1 MNDSRHTWNLS
12 SIYPSIDSP
21 EYRRDK
27 EDLLQRSSDLL
38 DKLIPS
44 LTPALSDNSQTP
56 DPPAPPAPPANW
68 LKTLEAFSGLFD
80 LVGNLES
87 YVYAVWSTNTADEPA
102 QKEIDDLESR
112 KLKLKD
118 AAVQFRQVLAQCDER
133 FFKDNQLPEAY
144 QFWLNEQKFLA
155 SRQMSP
161 AEESLAADLQRSGGD
176 AWDRLHGKLSSSLS
190 SPWDH
195 QQKTL
200 TELRGMAYSPD
211 RSLRRRAW
219 LAETA
224 LLEAAEVPLAAALN
238 GVKGT
243 SAVLNTR
250 RGWPDTLEKS
260 LFQNRLSRRGLDAM
274 LTAMNESLPMFRRCL
289 HGKARAL
296 GLDILSW
303 YDLFAPLGAQTQT
316 WSWEKT
322 AEFIPRMF
330 DTFALPMGN
339 FARRAFDE
347 RWIDVYPRSGK
358 VGGAYC
364 THFPLARQSRI
375 LCNFDG
381 SFDSVF
387 TAAHELGHAW
397 HGEVMK
403 DLPGISSGYPMT
415 LAETASIFA
424 ETLVF
429 RAALAQAAPADR
441 LSILD
446 TYLMGA
452 GQVIVDILSRFHF
465 ESQLMEARP
474 GGELSPRELSEM
486 MLDAQ
491 QRTYGDA
498 LHPEERHRWMWAV
511 KTHYYSPDLAFYN
524 FPYAFGQLFALGLYA
539 RFREEGPDFSERFN
553 ELLRQTGSDTA
564 AGLARSAGFDIEHPD
579 FWRRGLASLGEV
591 IDEFLTEVKN
601 HPPKDA
607 P

>member
-1 MNDSRHTWNLS
+1 MNEIKHAWSLE
-12 SIYPSIDSP
+12 SIYPSIDSR

-27 EDLLQRSSDLL
+27 DELVQRSESLIDE
-38 DKLIPS
+38 LIP
-44 LTPALSDNSQTP
+44 ALNHH
-56 DPPAPPAPPANW
+56 ARW
-68 LKTLEAFSGLFD
+68 LEALEAFSRLFH
-80 LVGNLES
+80 LAENLES
-87 YVYAVWSTNTADEPA
+87 YVYALWSTNTADEAA
-102 QKEIDDLESR
+102 QGEIDDLESR
-112 KLKLKD
+112 KLILKD
-118 AAVQFRQVLAQCDER
+118 AAVRFREVLGGCDER
-133 FFKDNQLPEAY
+133 FFKDADLLGPY
-144 QFWLNEQKFLA
+144 RFWLAEQRLMA

-161 AEESLAADLQRSGGD
+161 AEESLAADLQRPGGD
-176 AWDRLHGKLSSSLS
+176 AWDRLHGKLISTLS
-190 SPWDH
+190 WPWEN
-195 QQKTL
+195 QRKTL
-200 TELRGMAYSPD
+200 TELRGMASHAD
-211 RSLRRRAW
+211 RSIRRRAW
-219 LAETA
+219 QAETA
-224 LLEAAEVPLAAALN
+224 LLEAAEIPLAAALN

-243 SAVLNTR
+243 SAVLNAR
-250 RGWPDTLEKS
+250 RGWSGTLERS

-274 LTAMNESLPMFRRCL
+274 LDAMGESLPMFRRCL
-289 HGKARAL
+289 QGKARAL

-303 YDLFAPLGAQTQT
+303 YDLFAPLGTRTRT
-316 WSWEKT
+316 WSWEQT

-330 DTFALPMGN
+330 DTFARPMGD
-339 FARRAFDE
+339 FARRAFAE
-347 RWIDVYPRSGK
+347 QWIDVYPRSGK

-364 THFPLARQSRI
+364 THFPLARESRI

-403 DLPGISSGYPMT
+403 SLPALNSAYPMT

-429 RAALAQAAPADR
+429 RAALAEASPEDR

-465 ESQLMEARP
+465 ESKLMEARSE
-474 GGELSPRELSEM
+474 GELSPRELSEI
-486 MLDAQ
+486 MLEAQ

-511 KTHYYSPDLAFYN
+511 KSHYYDPDLAFYN

-539 RFREEGPDFSERFN
+539 RFRDEGEDFARQFN
-553 ELLRQTGSDTA
+553 ELLRRTGSDDA
-564 AGLARSAGFDIEHPD
+564 AGVARHAGFDIEHPD
-579 FWRRGLASLGEV
+579 FWRRGLASVGEL
-591 IDEFLTEVKN
+591 IDEFLAEVQNPGLNK
-601 HPPKDA
+601 PSTPA